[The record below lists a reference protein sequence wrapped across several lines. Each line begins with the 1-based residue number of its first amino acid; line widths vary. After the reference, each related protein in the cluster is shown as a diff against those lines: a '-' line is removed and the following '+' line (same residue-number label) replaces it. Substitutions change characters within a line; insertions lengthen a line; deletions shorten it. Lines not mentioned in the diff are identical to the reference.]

1 MSDEVKP
8 ITVTI
13 LDKDYLVGCKE
24 DEREALFASV
34 QFLNKKMIEQ
44 RDSGK
49 VIGSERIAVM
59 VALNIA
65 HEYLEYRRNNES
77 LTTDLGAGIAR
88 IRSKIADAL
97 TRGAADPAQS
107 LRALSRRGRP
117 AADPDDACSVP
128 APPRAQLISI
138 RILKSAES
146 GTITPVVF
154 SAVCDH

>member
-88 IRSKIADAL
+88 IQSKIADAL
-97 TRGAADPAQS
+97 TRGAGPT
-107 LRALSRRGRP
+107 LRNP
-117 AADPDDACSVP
+117 
-128 APPRAQLISI
+128 
-138 RILKSAES
+138 S
-146 GTITPVVF
+146 G
-154 SAVCDH
+154 H